1 MDFMITAI
9 LAYLLYLFLEAPSSN
24 LIKIMETNDSK
35 PVDSNINEDLFIYDK
50 NLVNGNN
57 FVSTESPDENNDTK
71 YLNEKNKE
79 ENPI

>member
-1 MDFMITAI
+1 MITAI

>member
-1 MDFMITAI
+1 MITAI
-9 LAYLLYLFLEAPSSN
+9 LAYFLYLLLEAPSSN
-24 LIKIMETNDSK
+24 LIKIMENNDSK

-57 FVSTESPDENNDTK
+57 FVLTESADKKNNDTEC
-71 YLNEKNKE
+71 LNEKNKK